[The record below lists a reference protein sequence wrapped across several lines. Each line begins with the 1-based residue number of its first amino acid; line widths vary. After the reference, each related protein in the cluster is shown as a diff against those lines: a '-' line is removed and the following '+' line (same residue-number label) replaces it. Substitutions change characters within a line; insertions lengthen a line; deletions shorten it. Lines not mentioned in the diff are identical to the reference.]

1 MPISTPLIGILILL
15 LPRMWRGQVDLWT
28 CQAVCSFQ
36 CWLTVVLPQVTSA
49 LRQSTARDSSSVVG
63 PTQTTG
69 ASPVIDPNIHTQAEM
84 PGDATLLHSIPPPS
98 FCIPGARCLRIAG
111 ALPSPALNA
120 SPRSAT
126 SGPPRL
132 HRPPPA
138 SAAVIRPAPHSTAA
152 FTSLAENVAPHAATP
167 ARQRSSR
174 RCAVFKF
181 LNQPRR
187 CAGGVPIAPF
197 ASVQLLTPVCPPGG
211 SIRPAHRQLQP
222 AGAAARRALPLRCGD
237 DRGRALRVRWPETA
251 AGLSALTVA

>member
-1 MPISTPLIGILILL
+1 MARAGGPLD
-15 LPRMWRGQVDLWT
+15 LPGRLFL
-28 CQAVCSFQ
+28 S
-36 CWLTVVLPQVTSA
+36 VLADGSAAAGDICAAAINGEGFVFGGWSDTNNWCVTGD
-49 LRQSTARDSSSVVG
+49 R
-63 PTQTTG
+63 PY
-69 ASPVIDPNIHTQAEM
+69 NHTHAEM